1 MKNIHDNLIYININ
15 KYKYFLYTYMLLY
28 NIIAN
33 INFHCSD
40 IYLFLEIKLN
50 RLKKKT

>member
-15 KYKYFLYTYMLLY
+15 KYKYFLYIYIY